1 MKAQYINGRL
11 YLDGKRTQEA
21 DAWAKMRAEFI
32 KIKFGA
38 EHGKD

>member
-1 MKAQYINGRL
+1 MIAEYIDGKL

-32 KIKFGA
+32 RVRFGA
-38 EHGKD
+38 DNE